1 MVRHP
6 MNEHN
11 RVLRSGSVPLTAWCG
26 NGSMVIPSC
35 EVRACGVNSVV
46 IPQFIINGMT
56 LAYDM
61 CWQMVNPFWTV
72 RFSLFL
78 KNFLSVFIKTLQ
90 GAAT

>member
-1 MVRHP
+1 V
-6 MNEHN
+6 
-11 RVLRSGSVPLTAWCG
+11 WC
-26 NGSMVIPSC
+26 
-35 EVRACGVNSVV
+35 EV